1 MSLRVILRMVYSIIF
16 VIILL
21 GGLAYWSVATLGEN
35 SRELAKLSAEK
46 ETVGDLQLAFAN
58 VVMPGN
64 DYLITGSPDEKKIH
78 AELDRKVLD
87 TIAKVRQRV
96 NLDEEKKI
104 IEEIARQY
112 EEVKVIELQ
121 ILAIA
126 NPVGNAAGGEMME
139 EMDAFA
145 DVLTED
151 MEQLHEKIRQE
162 EAELLKI
169 LDARQKSII
178 ILVAVVA
185 VVALIIGVTVSQ
197 VVKRNVILP
206 LLDLSQAAEL
216 ISSGDLTKS
225 VATGARGEV
234 GSFLAVFNG
243 MIDSLRKL
251 VGGISHTSQNVAD
264 TSGNLSVCTGEAS
277 KATEQITMAIQE
289 VAKAAAE
296 QSTFITDI
304 LVTMKKVDTALKTI
318 SAGAFDLDKD
328 VTSTSDMVG
337 QMAASIQ
344 EVAAGAQ
351 TVSSSAAKTKAAADK
366 GEGAVNLT
374 IKGMGVI
381 KNKVYDAAGK
391 IRVLGDHSHQIGEII
406 QVIDDIAEQTN
417 LLALN
422 AAIEAARAGEH
433 GKGFAVVADEVR
445 KLAERSSK
453 ATKEIANLIINIQTL
468 TTDAVTAMEQGTGE
482 VERGVNLATDAGR
495 ALQEIL
501 ETVEETYRHVEN
513 ISAAAEQVAAG
524 SQEVVKASA
533 NVTNIARQNLTATE
547 ELAAAEEHV
556 EECTVNVVAMSQQSS
571 AAAEQVAASSEE
583 VTASNQQISASAE
596 ELARMARELRE
607 MVVRFKV

>member
-1 MSLRVILRMVYSIIF
+1 MILRMVYSIVF

-21 GGLAYWSVATLGEN
+21 GGFAYWSVATLGEN
-35 SRELAKLSAEK
+35 CRELARLSAEK
-46 ETVGDLQLAFAN
+46 EQMGDLQLAFAS

-64 DYLITGSPDEKKIH
+64 DYLITGSPEEKNTH

-87 TIAKVRQRV
+87 AIAKVRQS
-96 NLDEEKKI
+96 LDSDEEKKI
-104 IEEIARQY
+104 IEEIARGY
-112 EEVKVIELQ
+112 EEVKAIELQ
-121 ILAIA
+121 ILAIS

-139 EMDAFA
+139 KMDAAA
-145 DVLTED
+145 DALTED
-151 MEQLHEKIRQE
+151 MEQLHELIRQE
-162 EAELLKI
+162 EAEALKRG
-169 LDARQKSII
+169 DARQQII
-178 ILVAVVA
+178 IVVMAAAA
-185 VVALIIGVTVSQ
+185 VVALIAGVAVSQ
-197 VVKRNVILP
+197 VVKRNVIVP
-206 LLDLSQAAEL
+206 LLDLSRAAEL
-216 ISSGDLTKS
+216 ISAGDLTKT
-225 VATGARGEV
+225 VATGAKGEV
-234 GSFLAVFNG
+234 GNFLVVFNG

-251 VGGISHTSQNVAD
+251 VAGISQTSQNVAD
-264 TSGNLSVCTGEAS
+264 TSGNLSLSTGEAS

-289 VAKAAAE
+289 VARAAAE
-296 QSTFITDI
+296 QSNFITDI
-304 LVTMKKVDTALKTI
+304 LETMKKVDTALRTI

-328 VTSTSDMVG
+328 VTGTADMVG

-366 GEGAVNLT
+366 GETAVNLT
-374 IKGMGVI
+374 IKGMDGI
-381 KNKVYDAAGK
+381 KNKVYDTAGK
-391 IRVLGDHSHQIGEII
+391 IKALGDHSQQIGEII

-468 TTDAVTAMEQGTGE
+468 TSDAVAAMEQGTGE
-482 VERGVNLATDAGR
+482 VEQGVNLATDAGR

-524 SQEVVKASA
+524 SQEVVKATD
-533 NVTNIARQNLTATE
+533 NVTNIARQNLMATE
-547 ELAAAEEHV
+547 ELAAAEKHV
-556 EECTVNVVAMSQQSS
+556 AECTESVVAMSQESS
-571 AAAEQVAASSEE
+571 AAAQQVAASSEE
-583 VTASNQQISASAE
+583 VNASNQQISASAE
-596 ELARMARELRE
+596 DLARMAEELRE
-607 MVVRFKV
+607 MVARFKV